1 MRSAHYKKNVLV
13 TGASRGIGRAIAVGL
28 AEDGAEKVGVHYAT
42 NHGAAEHTA
51 DLVAKAGA
59 KPVLIEAPLDGDGIA
74 AARRIADA
82 WDGDLDVLVN
92 NAGINGNQPLGEIDP
107 ATYRRVVEVNLTAP
121 LFLIQEFAPRLRE
134 GGRVVNISTGYTRV
148 AAPTHPVYAATKAA
162 LNNLGLALAPVF
174 GPRGITINAVMPGI
188 VDTDINA
195 DWLPDNRES
204 AAALSVFNRVGTV
217 EDIALVVRH
226 LASDAG
232 RWTTGQVIDATGG
245 SAL

>member
-1 MRSAHYKKNVLV
+1 MDALV

-28 AEDGAEKVGVHYAT
+28 AEDGAARVGIHYAT
-42 NHGAAEHTA
+42 NRAAAEHTA
-51 DLVAKAGA
+51 DLVTRVGA
-59 KPVLIEAPLDGDGIA
+59 KPVLIEAPLDGDGVAAASRIA
-74 AARRIADA
+74 AA
-82 WDGDLDVLVN
+82 WEGELDVLVN

-107 ATYRRVVEVNLTAP
+107 ETYRRVVEVNLTAP
-121 LFLIQEFAPRLRE
+121 LFLIQEFAPRLRK

-148 AAPTHPVYAATKAA
+148 AAPTHPVYATTKAA

-195 DWLPDNRES
+195 DWLPDNRAG
-204 AAALSVFNRVGTV
+204 AAALSVFNRVGAV
-217 EDIALVVRH
+217 EDIALIVRH

>member
-1 MRSAHYKKNVLV
+1 MYALV

-28 AEDGAEKVGVHYAT
+28 AQDGAEKVGIHYAT
-42 NHGAAEHTA
+42 NRAAAEHTA
-51 DLVAKAGA
+51 ELVTKAGA

-74 AARRIADA
+74 AAHRIAEE
-82 WDGDLDVLVN
+82 WDGDLDILVN
-92 NAGINGNQPLGEIDP
+92 NAGINGNQPLGEIDA

-121 LFLIQEFAPRLRE
+121 LFLIQELAPRLRD
-134 GGRVVNISTGYTRV
+134 GGRIVNISSGFTRI
-148 AAPTHPVYAATKAA
+148 AAPTHPVLAATKAA
-162 LNNLGLALAPVF
+162 VNNLTLAFAPVF

-195 DWLPDNRES
+195 DWLPENRES
-204 AAALSVFNRVGTV
+204 AADLSVFNRVGTV

-232 RWTTGQVIDATGG
+232 RWITGQVIDATGG
-245 SAL
+245 SQI

>member
-1 MRSAHYKKNVLV
+1 MKALV

-28 AEDGAEKVGVHYAT
+28 AEDGAEIVGIHYAS
-42 NHGAAEHTA
+42 NHDAANHTA
-51 DLVAKAGA
+51 DLVAAAGA
-59 KPVLIEAPLDGDGIA
+59 KPVLIEAPLDADGVA
-74 AARRIADA
+74 AARHIASV
-82 WDGDLDVLVN
+82 WEGELDVLVN

-121 LFLIQEFAPRLRE
+121 LFLIQELAPRLRD
-134 GGRVVNISTGYTRV
+134 GGRIVNISTGYTRV

-174 GPRGITINAVMPGI
+174 GPRNITINAVMPGI

-195 DWLPDNRES
+195 DWLPDNREQ
-204 AAALSVFNRVGTV
+204 AAAISVFNRVGTV
-217 EDIALVVRH
+217 TDIALVVRH

>member
-1 MRSAHYKKNVLV
+1 MDALV

-28 AEDGAEKVGVHYAT
+28 AEDGAETVGIHYAT
-42 NHGAAEHTA
+42 NRAAAEHAA
-51 DLVAKAGA
+51 DLVATAGA
-59 KPVLIEAPLDGDGIA
+59 KPVLIEAPLDGDGVA
-74 AARRIADA
+74 AARRIAA
-82 WDGDLDVLVN
+82 VWEGGLDVLVN

-107 ATYRRVVEVNLTAP
+107 ETYRRVVEVNLTAP
-121 LFLIQEFAPRLRE
+121 LFLIQEFAPRLRA
-134 GGRVVNISTGYTRV
+134 GGRVVNISTGYTRI

-188 VDTDINA
+188 IDTDINA
-195 DWLPDNRES
+195 DWLSDNRAG
-204 AAALSVFNRVGTV
+204 AAAISVFNRVGTV

-232 RWTTGQVIDATGG
+232 RWVTGQVVDATGG